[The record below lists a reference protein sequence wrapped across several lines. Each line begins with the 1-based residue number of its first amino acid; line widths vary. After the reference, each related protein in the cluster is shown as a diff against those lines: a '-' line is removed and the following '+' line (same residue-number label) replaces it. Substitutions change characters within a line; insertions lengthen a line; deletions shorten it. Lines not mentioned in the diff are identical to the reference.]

1 MIKVL
6 VVDDEP
12 LICAIMESYLK
23 KIAQVQKTASAQ
35 EALELIKNFQP
46 DVIISDYHMPQM
58 TGLEMVTNLRNQNI
72 LTPVILIS
80 GSHIESGEL
89 TQFTDFLKK
98 PVNQK
103 DLINK
108 IQTMLNL

>member
-6 VVDDEP
+6 VIDDEP

-23 KIAQVQKTASAQ
+23 KIAQVQKVPSAQ
-35 EALELIKNFQP
+35 QALDLIPTFRP

-58 TGLEMVTNLRNQNI
+58 TGLELVVNLRNQNN

-80 GSHIESGEL
+80 GSHIESNEL
-89 TQFTDFLKK
+89 AQFTDFLKK
-98 PVNQK
+98 PVHQK

-108 IQTMLNL
+108 IQAMLKL

>member
-23 KIAQVQKTASAQ
+23 KIAQVQKVSSAQ
-35 EALELIKNFQP
+35 EGLDLIDTFQP

-58 TGLEMVTNLRNQNI
+58 TGLELVTNLRNKNN

-80 GSHIESGEL
+80 GSHIESNEL
-89 TQFTDFLKK
+89 AQFTDFLKK
-98 PVNQK
+98 PVHQK

-108 IQTMLNL
+108 IQTMLKL